1 MGSGLVIYYPH
12 SWYFRLFLS
21 LLLFCL
27 PVVISPS
34 AGTGQPQDK
43 PSGILRLATFD
54 IDATPPVG
62 SILAYDTMTNVW
74 DMGLRARGIVLLGA
88 GKPVVLCSI
97 DWIGIANG
105 SQDAFQQA
113 LAAAAGTIPER
124 VAVHTVHQHDAPEC
138 DFTAEQILLDA
149 GLDPRNF
156 DGSFARELIRR
167 LGDAVKKSL
176 QHTQPFTHIGTGE
189 ARVYEVASNRR
200 ILGEDGLVRDTRYTT
215 CPDSA
220 LRAEPEGLID
230 PMVSVISFWNDNK
243 PLAVLSYYA
252 THPQSYYRTGVANP
266 DFPGIAR
273 FLRQLEVPDA
283 LHVHF
288 TGAGGNLGAGKYN
301 DGSHVNRGILA
312 QRLADGMKRAW
323 ESTRLE
329 PVSAAEVSWSV
340 DPISLPPSGNLEK
353 LQADLNPQDTLGLF
367 KSAGQLAWLQRCQ
380 TGKSIAVT
388 CLKIGHARI
397 LHLPGEAFVEFQL
410 AAKAE
415 RPDLFVAVAAFGDY
429 GPYYICTEKAYEEGG
444 YEAGPASN
452 VSPGAERILM
462 KSIHKVLRD

>member
-1 MGSGLVIYYPH
+1 MNIGSRLIMHYQQIR
-12 SWYFRLFLS
+12 YFRLFLC

-27 PVVISPS
+27 PVVIAPS

-43 PSGILRLATFD
+43 PSGSLRLATFD

-113 LAAAAGTIPER
+113 LADAAGTIPER

-149 GLDPRNF
+149 GLAPRNF
-156 DGSFARELIRR
+156 DGSFAREMIRR

-176 QHTQPFTHIGTGE
+176 QHTQPVTHIGTGE

-200 ILGEDGLVRDTRYTT
+200 ILGADGLVRDTRYTT

-230 PMVSVISFWNDNK
+230 PMVSADK
-243 PLAVLSYYA
+243 L
-252 THPQSYYRTGVANP
+252 
-266 DFPGIAR
+266 
-273 FLRQLEVPDA
+273 LE
-283 LHVHF
+283 
-288 TGAGGNLGAGKYN
+288 
-301 DGSHVNRGILA
+301 
-312 QRLADGMKRAW
+312 
-323 ESTRLE
+323 
-329 PVSAAEVSWSV
+329 
-340 DPISLPPSGNLEK
+340 
-353 LQADLNPQDTLGLF
+353 
-367 KSAGQLAWLQRCQ
+367 
-380 TGKSIAVT
+380 
-388 CLKIGHARI
+388 
-397 LHLPGEAFVEFQL
+397 
-410 AAKAE
+410 
-415 RPDLFVAVAAFGDY
+415 
-429 GPYYICTEKAYEEGG
+429 
-444 YEAGPASN
+444 
-452 VSPGAERILM
+452 
-462 KSIHKVLRD
+462 